1 MKPVVSRWLFAA
13 AVLAAA
19 PSFAEGVAAVSPGE
33 GVSVPLLS
41 EFKKAYF
48 ATPRDVRR
56 EKFADRTERLRMWGD
71 SCKPLKVAFAWNGG
85 EAPFDFRIVCAD
97 GREFVR
103 TNLAVRTVSIGDFE
117 IAASYRWS
125 VTDRA
130 GASFSRTFTTEAYA
144 PRFLDGG
151 TVPNVR
157 DLGGRIGLGGRRI
170 RQNLVFRSAGLNENA
185 HRICTTEKEALS
197 GPDGAV
203 KKLVVAD
210 VREAIA
216 ALKPFESAPGR
227 LPMPRMD
234 LHHMWQVCRFLDN
247 WGEVEAL
254 AALREF
260 KSVDEPIKGV
270 KPVAMKMDEKGFLS
284 FPERGTGT
292 AFLRQEIEVEE
303 DCAIPICAAAD
314 WFWALAVNGK
324 VVRNYLVDGNGA
336 GDVVGPSHRILLRLK
351 KGRNLIAVVIEAGSM
366 GWCWV
371 SRPDWDAVPAK
382 ALPHEIQRLGDVERG
397 VLYRLKEFRP
407 GETRINDANRDFW
420 LKKLAIRTDIDLR
433 SSEECYGMTGSPLG
447 PTVKWAHISSSAY
460 GGMANEGGRRSFTKV
475 FRLFLDPENYPI
487 DFHCIAGQD
496 RTGAVAFILN
506 ALLGVEEDELAKDW
520 EATGFWNPGLAF
532 VHSSLYDK
540 LVKVF
545 DGYEG
550 ATLCER
556 VERYVKSLGFTDDD
570 LAKFRRIML
579 ED

>member
-56 EKFADRTERLRMWGD
+56 EKFADRTERQRMWGD

-270 KPVAMKMDEKGFLS
+270 KPVAMKMDENGFLS

>member
-13 AVLAAA
+13 AVLVAA

-56 EKFADRTERLRMWGD
+56 EKFADRTERQRMWGD

-270 KPVAMKMDEKGFLS
+270 KPVAMKMDENGFLS